1 MDVSFVIPA
10 RNEHH
15 TLRYTVAN
23 LYRTVTRHSFEI
35 IVVDDDSGEPLSG
48 HLDPARKVVYLR
60 NTERLG
66 VAKSRNIGARQATGD
81 LLVFLDAHVCF
92 TAGWLDAVYREEEL
106 LGNGILTPTIVRIQD
121 LAQFRALSTNLWRP
135 WSLARRSL
143 RRGTEQ
149 VHYGYLM
156 SPLPT
161 PAVLKNFARQSRD
174 AFTVPVAGGAAL
186 CMTRDLFFGLGAF
199 EDELAG
205 FGNYEDVE
213 LCMRA
218 WSLGH
223 WVAVMPSVQCVHFKA
238 RRSLPIDYRSRPF
251 DAVNYEQSVENALR
265 VYYLHLPDRDFEEL
279 VGLYKDHPGFTPDL
293 KSVLTSRLKHRKEI
307 LNDRRIHDYRWV
319 LRRMCRV

>member
-10 RNEHH
+10 RNEQH

-23 LYRTVTRHSFEI
+23 LYATLTRHSFEI
-35 IVVDDDSGEPLSG
+35 IVIDDDSAEPLSG
-48 HLDPARKVVYLR
+48 HLDPDRRVVYLR
-60 NTERLG
+60 NRERLG
-66 VAKSRNIGARQATGD
+66 VAKSRNIGARQARGD

-92 TAGWLDAVYREEEL
+92 AAGWLEAVYREEGL
-106 LGNGILTPTIVRIQD
+106 LRNGILTPAMVRIED
-121 LAQFRALSTNLWRP
+121 LAQFRALSTTLEDATVAEGVAPGSR
-135 WSLARRSL
+135 
-143 RRGTEQ
+143 Q
-149 VHYGYLM
+149 VHYGYFI

-161 PAVLKNFARQSRD
+161 PAVLKNFARPSRD

-186 CMTRDLFFGLGAF
+186 CVTRELFFRLGAF

-205 FGNYEDVE
+205 FGIYEDVE

-218 WSLGH
+218 WSFGH

-238 RRSLPIDYRSRPF
+238 RRSSPIDYRSRPF
-251 DAVNYEQSVENALR
+251 HTAHDQSVENALR

-293 KSVLTSRLKHRKEI
+293 QSVVTDSLKQRKGFIRDGRVHDWRWLQRRL
-307 LNDRRIHDYRWV
+307 YRV
-319 LRRMCRV
+319 GP